1 MSLSYRKTPVY
12 HERLAG
18 LLSLLNYARLHQHSR
33 LWIGA
38 IHVILARTEGAHG

>member
-1 MSLSYRKTPVY
+1 MSLSYRNTPVY
-12 HERLAG
+12 HERIAA
-18 LLSLLNYARLHQHSR
+18 LLILLDYACQHSHSR